1 MTSASTVRSDLIAA
15 NILESTLS
23 ALVNRWVDVSDLAEL
38 ERFGAGVFRCARSAD
53 VNDDGDLI

>member
-23 ALVNRWVDVSDLAEL
+23 ALVNRWVDVSDFFEL
-38 ERFGAGVFRCARSAD
+38 EHFGAGYSDALAAPMSTTM
-53 VNDDGDLI
+53 GT

>member
-15 NILESTLS
+15 NVLESTLS
-23 ALVNRWVDVSDLAEL
+23 VLVNRWGDISDFAEGVH
-38 ERFGAGVFRCARSAD
+38 FGAGVFRSARSAD